1 MWSQAKIEA
10 LVKESS
16 NYRPATQEEK
26 EQFFVKLEQ
35 QLPMRDELLE
45 ILNSRERITLFVDRF
60 DPAHY
65 CFQLQNHESAYLVSD
80 SYFTMLE

>member
-1 MWSQAKIEA
+1 MSE
-10 LVKESS
+10 
-16 NYRPATQEEK
+16 
-26 EQFFVKLEQ
+26 
-35 QLPMRDELLE
+35 ELLE

>member
-1 MWSQAKIEA
+1 M
-10 LVKESS
+10 
-16 NYRPATQEEK
+16 EK

-35 QLPMRDELLE
+35 QLPMSDELLE
-45 ILNSRERITLFVDRF
+45 ILNNRERITLFVDRF

-65 CFQLQNHESAYLVSD
+65 CFQLQNHESSYLVSD